1 MTEDLHPDVAELT
14 KKYARD
20 LGHITPSD
28 SLDARIEHLV
38 AAPSDDFRARSNRP
52 RSATRAGTLAAT
64 RAEPRGA
71 RRWRRP
77 VAWAAAACLAVLA
90 ISSGILIGM
99 RLERL
104 GNVAAV
110 DSLAREAA
118 QQVAW
123 APEDLGMWPSDSVAL
138 TIPAEYSPQGT
149 LVAVKPNAKSTG
161 KRYWIDVVV
170 SNDGTVRIERIVPAE
185 SPAAQ
190 RADRDG
196 FALQIQ

>member
-1 MTEDLHPDVAELT
+1 MTQDLHPNIERVL

-20 LGHITPSD
+20 LGQITPSD
-28 SLDARIEHLV
+28 SLDARIDQLV
-38 AAPSDDFRARSNRP
+38 AAPPAKIRPQPPRRVARQWGRP
-52 RSATRAGTLAAT
+52 F
-64 RAEPRGA
+64 
-71 RRWRRP
+71 
-77 VAWAAAACLAVLA
+77 AWAAAACLAVLA
-90 ISSGILIGM
+90 ISAGIYIGM
-99 RLERL
+99 RLERSS
-104 GNVAAV
+104 NVAAV
-110 DSLAREAA
+110 TSMAREAA

-185 SPAAQ
+185 SATHQ
-190 RADRDG
+190 RADKDG
-196 FALQIQ
+196 VTLQIQ

>member
-1 MTEDLHPDVAELT
+1 MTEDLHPHIADLM

-28 SLDARIEHLV
+28 SLDARIDRLV
-38 AAPSDDFRARSNRP
+38 AAPAVIGSSASHHRAK
-52 RSATRAGTLAAT
+52 
-64 RAEPRGA
+64 

-77 VAWAAAACLAVLA
+77 FAWAVAASLAVLA
-90 ISSGILIGM
+90 ISAGIVIGV
-99 RLERL
+99 RLERSSK
-104 GNVAAV
+104 VAAV
-110 DSLAREAA
+110 DLLAREAA

-149 LVAVKPNAKSTG
+149 LVAVKPNDKSNG
-161 KRYWIDVVV
+161 QRYWIDVVV

-185 SPAAQ
+185 VAPHLKPAPST
-190 RADRDG
+190 G
-196 FALQIQ
+196 KENGVTLQIQ